1 MRQTIK
7 IKNCNCISEANISIQ
22 EGELNIKYGPNG
34 TGKTSIS
41 EAIYAASQGNADR
54 LGKLKP
60 YSAQE
65 GEEPT
70 VEGLN
75 FSKVRVFDENYI
87 QGYLLK
93 GNTFFEDSFQVF
105 LKSDECDALTQEINT
120 LLSALQG
127 MFFSDEIIQKL
138 RVFLPTYFNTVK
150 CSNGNVTKRGGI
162 SEFLKGNGAGFEK
175 YSELDSYKPYYLGRE
190 MAKVSKWARWRNE
203 GISEIV
209 NDACPF
215 CTNQL
220 NTSITTENQVIEKVF
235 KSSALQTANAVLE
248 FLESAVASHYI
259 EETSIVPLRSYIGDA
274 TKSDELYAEL
284 QHIASETEYLQK
296 KIEKICLFRPMNITR
311 EQLDNLEL
319 SLEDMRI
326 DKHQIARYYTT
337 DCIGKIVDSISGK
350 IDELKTHTGKLKGL
364 FIRHDLKLTEIIK
377 NREEDIADFFALAG
391 FPYKFVLQKD
401 GENKAK
407 AYLMPIAKQDMQ
419 VSEPKERLS
428 WGERNAFSLVMF
440 MFEALSD
447 KADLIVLDDPI
458 SAFDENKKFAI
469 IRRLFDNQKA
479 SFRDKTVLMLTHDMQ
494 PIIDYVHG
502 KFFVRY
508 GLTTRVSA
516 VLIQNDKGVIQEQE
530 IKDSDLMNVVTLTET
545 MAKDIS
551 ESIPVRIVNLRKHIE
566 ITEGDISTLPAY
578 DILSNLIHGRTIL
591 FDKSGNP
598 LTDQYKSSGME
609 FIRQF
614 IPNHSYEDLL
624 GEMSDDKLKSLMTT
638 TNYYYKTIAARLLL
652 ERKEGLL
659 QQLRK
664 EFPAACK
671 FLNESNHIENDYVFQ
686 LDPRKFYSAP
696 KNFISEIESFVSAK
710 LS

>member
-1 MRQTIK
+1 MGQTIK
-7 IKNCNCISEANISIQ
+7 IVNCNCISEANISIQ

-34 TGKTSIS
+34 TGKSSIS

-54 LGKLKP
+54 LLKLKP
-60 YSAQE
+60 YSAKE
-65 GEEPT
+65 GENPS
-70 VEGLN
+70 VEGLTYK
-75 FSKVRVFDENYI
+75 KVRVFDENYV

-105 LKSDECDALTQEINT
+105 LKSDECDALTQEINE

-127 MFFSDEIIQKL
+127 MFFSDETIQKL
-138 RVFLPTYFNTVK
+138 RSFLPTYFNTVK
-150 CSNGNVTKRGGI
+150 CTNGTVTKRGGI
-162 SEFLKGNGAGFEK
+162 SEFIKGNGAGFER
-175 YSELDSYKPYYLGRE
+175 YSELDSYRPYYEGRE
-190 MAKVSKWARWRNE
+190 MSKVSKWAKWRNE
-203 GISEIV
+203 GIAEMVDNS
-209 NDACPF
+209 CPF
-215 CTNQL
+215 CTHHLKTN
-220 NTSITTENQVIEKVF
+220 ITAENQVIEKVF
-235 KSSALQTANAVLE
+235 KNSALQTANAVLE
-248 FLESAVASHYI
+248 FLESAIDSQYI
-259 EETSIVPLRSYIGDA
+259 EETSIAPLRSYIGDS

-284 QHIASETEYLQK
+284 QHIASETEYLLK
-296 KIEKICLFRPMNITR
+296 KIEKICLFRPMNISR
-311 EQLDNLEL
+311 EQLENIES

-326 DKHQIARYYTT
+326 DKHQIGRFYTT
-337 DCIGKIVDSISGK
+337 DCIGKIVDLISSK
-350 IDELKTHTGKLKGL
+350 IDELKTNTGKLKGL
-364 FIRHDLKLTEIIK
+364 FIRHDLKLTELIE
-377 NREEDIADFFALAG
+377 NREEDIADFFSLAG
-391 FPYKFVLQKD
+391 FPYKFVLKKD

-407 AYLMPIAKQDMQ
+407 AFLIPIAKQDLQ

-428 WGERNAFSLVMF
+428 WGEQNAFSLVMF

-458 SAFDENKKFAI
+458 SAFDENKKFAV
-469 IRRLFDNQKA
+469 IRRLFDNQKV

-502 KFFVRY
+502 KFFARY

-516 VLIQNDKGVIQEQE
+516 VLIQNDNGLIQEQE

-545 MAKDIS
+545 MAKDIN
-551 ESIPVRIVNLRKHIE
+551 EDIPVRIVNLRKHIE
-566 ITEGDISTLPAY
+566 ITERNISTLPAY
-578 DILSNLIHGRTIL
+578 DILSNLIHGRINL
-591 FDKSGNP
+591 VDKSGNT
-598 LTDQYKSSGME
+598 LSDKYIYSGME
-609 FIRQF
+609 YIQEY
-614 IPNHSYEDLL
+614 IPGYSYEDLL
-624 GEMSDDKLKSLMTT
+624 AEMSDDKLKTLMAT

-671 FLNESNHIENDYVFQ
+671 FINESNHIENDYVFQ

-696 KNFISEIESFVSAK
+696 QNFINEIEGFVSAK

>member
-1 MRQTIK
+1 MGQTIK

-22 EGELNIKYGPNG
+22 EGKLNIKYGPNG
-34 TGKTSIS
+34 TGKSSIS
-41 EAIYAASQGNADR
+41 EAIYAASQGNTDR
-54 LGKLKP
+54 LSKLKP
-60 YSAQE
+60 YSATA
-65 GEEPT
+65 GENPT

-75 FSKVRVFDENYI
+75 FSKVRVFDEKYI

-105 LKSDECDALTQEINT
+105 LKSDECDALTQEING

-127 MFFSDEIIQKL
+127 MFFSDETIQKL
-138 RVFLPTYFNTVK
+138 RSFLPMYFNTVK
-150 CSNGNVTKRGGI
+150 CTNGTVARRGGI
-162 SEFLKGNGAGFEK
+162 SEFLKGNGAGFER
-175 YSELDSYKPYYLGRE
+175 YSELDAYKPYYEGRE
-190 MAKVSKWARWRNE
+190 MAKVSKWAKWRND
-203 GISEIV
+203 GIAEMVDDS
-209 NDACPF
+209 CPF
-215 CTNQL
+215 CTHHLTTN
-220 NTSITTENQVIEKVF
+220 ITTENEVIKKVF
-235 KSSALQTANAVLE
+235 KNSALQTANAVLE
-248 FLESAVASHYI
+248 FLESAVDNQYI
-259 EETSIVPLRSYIGDA
+259 EESAIVPLRSYIGDA

-296 KIEKICLFRPMNITR
+296 KIEKICLFRPMNVSR
-311 EQLDNLEL
+311 EQLNNIES

-326 DKHQIARYYTT
+326 DKHQIDRYYTT
-337 DCIGKIVDSISGK
+337 DCIAKIADAISSK
-350 IDELKTHTGKLKGL
+350 IDELKTNTGKLKGL
-364 FIRHDLKLTEIIK
+364 FIRHDLKLNELIE

-407 AYLMPIAKQDMQ
+407 AFLIPIAKLDMP
-419 VSEPKERLS
+419 VLEPKERLS

-458 SAFDENKKFAI
+458 SAFDENKKFAV

-502 KFFVRY
+502 KFFFRY
-508 GLTTRVSA
+508 GLTTKVSA
-516 VLIQNDKGVIQEQE
+516 VLIQNDNGLIQEQE
-530 IKDSDLMNVVTLTET
+530 IKDSDLMNVVTMTEM

-551 ESIPVRIVNLRKHIE
+551 ENIPVRIVNLRKHIE
-566 ITEGDISTLPAY
+566 ITEGDISALPAY
-578 DILSNLIHGRTIL
+578 DVLSNLIHGRTEL
-591 FDKSGNP
+591 LDKSGNP
-598 LTDQYKSSGME
+598 LSDEYKNSGME
-609 FIRQF
+609 YVREYISDY
-614 IPNHSYEDLL
+614 SYEDLL
-624 GEMSDDKLKSLMTT
+624 AEMSDDKLKALMAT

-659 QQLRK
+659 QQLRR

-671 FLNESNHIENDYVFQ
+671 FINESNHIENDYVFQ

-696 KNFISEIESFVSAK
+696 KNFITEIESFVSAK
-710 LS
+710 LP